1 MFKKGIHFLIGVV
14 SIFSCEAIFAQQ
26 ESQYSQYMYN
36 TMIINPAYTG
46 SRGVPSFF
54 GLYRAQWVGIEGAPK
69 TATLS
74 FHTPFE
80 DKNVGL
86 GASLYHESIGPQA
99 TNTLMVDFSYTLD
112 FDNSKL
118 AFGLKGTAGFYQFNR
133 NKLNLL
139 YGADVAFSGNE
150 NVFSPNIGAGVYW
163 YSDNYYLGFSVPY
176 ILSSRTF
183 SSKEKTVS
191 IVNSVQHYHLMG
203 GYVFDVTDDV
213 KFKPAA
219 LLKIVKGAPLQA
231 DLSANFMFNEKFV
244 LGAAYRW
251 SAAVSLMA
259 GFQINQNWFIG
270 YAYDY
275 ETTELSK
282 YNSGSHEIFLRY
294 EFLKDARRIIS
305 PRFF

>member
-1 MFKKGIHFLIGVV
+1 M
-14 SIFSCEAIFAQQ
+14 
-26 ESQYSQYMYN
+26 
-36 TMIINPAYTG
+36 
-46 SRGVPSFF
+46 
-54 GLYRAQWVGIEGAPK
+54 
-69 TATLS
+69 
-74 FHTPFE
+74 
-80 DKNVGL
+80 
-86 GASLYHESIGPQA
+86 
-99 TNTLMVDFSYTLD
+99 
-112 FDNSKL
+112 
-118 AFGLKGTAGFYQFNR
+118 
-133 NKLNLL
+133 
-139 YGADVAFSGNE
+139 
-150 NVFSPNIGAGVYW
+150 
-163 YSDNYYLGFSVPY
+163 
-176 ILSSRTF
+176 
-183 SSKEKTVS
+183 
-191 IVNSVQHYHLMG
+191 
-203 GYVFDVTDDV
+203 